1 MKSVGHSLALLLGL
15 AVLPA
20 HAADYYGD
28 IRPVIERKCVMC
40 HSDASVSFSFE
51 DPEQTYNYRQAI
63 ASAVAERRMPPWLAE
78 PGHQDYAEDPSL
90 DPDEMRLF
98 ADWTAS
104 GFPKGNPTDRTAV
117 QALYPPF
124 AADLVVDVIPGASY
138 RPNPRRVD
146 DYRCFVMDWPIDKP
160 AFVTGFRAQPG
171 NLRIAHHLVLFAA
184 RPDVAERFRELDTEE
199 DRQGYQCF
207 GGAVPDRFED
217 QAEREAYEER
227 YPGGIAELND
237 KSFWLAQW
245 APGTDGYV
253 FPEDTGIRLEPGTA
267 LIVQMHY
274 YSGFA
279 AGESDSG
286 TQMQFM
292 LSGQVSKPAFY
303 LPLSRFAWLYGE
315 QNGSLVIPPG
325 ERRTYVQAMDLERLH
340 AMAAHVTGVSA
351 ESIGALV
358 IHSANLH
365 MHSYGASGVISMIDR
380 YGREEILLSVPRW
393 NLHWQRNFMLSTPK
407 VYARDEWADTRI
419 RVSCTFE
426 NPNENPVYGG
436 YGSDEEM
443 CFNFSYVAVVQRAGD
458 RVTDAR

>member
-1 MKSVGHSLALLLGL
+1 MKSVGCSIALVLGL
-15 AVLPA
+15 AALPGY
-20 HAADYYGD
+20 AADYYGD
-28 IRPVIERKCVMC
+28 VRPVIERKCVMC

-51 DPEQTYNYRQAI
+51 DPEQTYDYRQAI

-78 PGHQDYAEDPSL
+78 AGHQDYAEDPSL
-90 DPDEMRLF
+90 DADEMRLF
-98 ADWTAS
+98 ADWSAA
-104 GFPKGNPTDRTAV
+104 GFPKGEPAEGAAARASYT
-117 QALYPPF
+117 PF
-124 AADLVVDVIPGASY
+124 NADLVVDVIPGASY
-138 RPNPRRVD
+138 RPDTRRVD
-146 DYRCFVMDWPIDKP
+146 DYRCFVLDWPTDERTY
-160 AFVTGFRAQPG
+160 VTGFRARPG

-184 RPDVAERFRELDTEE
+184 RPDVAERFRELEAEE
-199 DRQGYQCF
+199 EGQGYQCF

-217 QAEREAYEER
+217 EAERQAYKER
-227 YPGGIAELND
+227 FPGGIAELND

-274 YSGFA
+274 YSGLA
-279 AGESDSG
+279 PGESDSD

-292 LSGQVSKPAFY
+292 LSDHVSQPAFY

-315 QNGSLVIPPG
+315 HNGSLVVPAG
-325 ERRTYVQAMDLERLH
+325 ERRTYVEAMDLERLNT
-340 AMAAHVTGVSA
+340 MAAQVTGVSR
-351 ESIGALV
+351 ESIDALA

-380 YGREEILLSVPRW
+380 HGREEILLSVPRW
-393 NLHWQRNFMLSTPK
+393 NLHWQRNFMLTTPK
-407 VYARDEWADTRI
+407 VYGRDEWADTRI

-426 NPNENPVYGG
+426 NPNDNPVYGG

-443 CFNFSYVAVVQRAGD
+443 CFNFSYVAVVPRAAEAPEPAD
-458 RVTDAR
+458 